1 MAATRTSS
9 ALAASGAERR
19 KMWTFFASNV
29 AAAIGRN
36 PYKPPSEIAK
46 FMWQR
51 AAPEQYR
58 AASAHSPTAERDAVA
73 TAAVIEHAPL
83 IEAQVAAPVARS
95 RAELLSSLPESMP
108 QVGRDAIVG
117 EIARKRGT
125 QRETAVLD
133 AMPARVD
140 RRNDQFFRTF
150 LWYTNAEGRAR
161 MMVGGRVDGIAHD
174 KDGVPYLVEAKHR
187 HERLMVP
194 VPDYEEVQCQ
204 TLMHVTKI
212 HRCVLVQ
219 QVRKHG
225 KLQADALLLAA
236 AEVMKG
242 EKDGAI
248 DHRHVT
254 ELEYSS
260 ADWNEIQDALKA
272 FAAKLDALVDDPA
285 RQERLLW
292 NDEF

>member
-1 MAATRTSS
+1 MTVIRTAAT
-9 ALAASGAERR
+9 AAAGAERR

-46 FMWQR
+46 FMWAR

-58 AASAHSPTAERDAVA
+58 AVSAHSPTAEREAIA

-83 IEAQVAAPVARS
+83 IAAQVAAQVARP
-95 RAELLSSLPESMP
+95 RAAVLESLPESMP
-108 QVGRDAIVG
+108 QVGREAVVG
-117 EIARKRGT
+117 EIARQRGT
-125 QRETAVLD
+125 QREAAVLD

-140 RRNDQFFRTF
+140 RRNDQFYRTF
-150 LWYTNAEGRAR
+150 LSYTNATGHAR

-174 KDGVPYLVEAKHR
+174 KDGAAYLVEAKHR
-187 HERLMVP
+187 HERLILP
-194 VPDYEEVQCQ
+194 VPDYERVQCL

-225 KLQADALLLAA
+225 KLQGDALLLAA
-236 AEVMKG
+236 AEAEQMEG
-242 EKDGAI
+242 EGGV

-254 ELEYSS
+254 ELEYSL
-260 ADWNEIQDALKA
+260 ADWREVQDALAA
-272 FAAKLDALVDDPA
+272 FAAKLDALVADPA
-285 RQERLLW
+285 QQERLLW

>member
-1 MAATRTSS
+1 MAATRTAS
-9 ALAASGAERR
+9 AVTAATGAERR
-19 KMWTFFASNV
+19 KMWSFFASNV

-46 FMWQR
+46 LMWAR

-58 AASAHSPTAERDAVA
+58 AASAHSPTAERDAIA

-83 IEAQVAAPVARS
+83 IEAQVAAPVALPRTKVL
-95 RAELLSSLPESMP
+95 ESLPESLS
-108 QVGRDAIVG
+108 QVGRDAVVS

-140 RRNDQFFRTF
+140 RRNDQFYRTF

-194 VPDYEEVQCQ
+194 VPDYEKVQCL
-204 TLMHVTKI
+204 TLMHVAKI
-212 HRCVLVQ
+212 YRCVLVQ

-225 KLQADALLLAA
+225 KLRGDALLLAA
-236 AEVMKG
+236 AEQREG
-242 EKDGAI
+242 EDGV
-248 DHRHVT
+248 DHRHIT
-254 ELEYSS
+254 ELEYSL
-260 ADWNEIQDALKA
+260 ADWREIQDGLTA
-272 FAAKLDALVDDPA
+272 FAAKLDALVADPT

-292 NDEF
+292 SDEF